1 VDADDAVKQLF
12 PDRQWFDL
20 WSTGALARF
29 LPKRGER
36 GDPAPALEVH
46 WLQEDGTRA
55 IGLMMLQVEGF
66 SEWHVRRQV
75 LHDLGVKWATDGWQV
90 LALVFATCA
99 WTRAFTPE
107 DLAVRAGRLV
117 EDYDDKQEAMIVQGT
132 TLDGRKAFAQ
142 SQILRDTTG
151 RVRATRP
158 WDIRHAGD
166 LWHLDFS
173 TLDVAWKAYLHT
185 VMQLTG
191 HQVEEQDLH
200 C

>member
-20 WSTGALARF
+20 WQAGALGRF
-29 LPKRGER
+29 LPKRGAR
-36 GDPAPALEVH
+36 GDPTPVLEVH

-55 IGLMMLQVEGF
+55 IGLMLLEIENF
-66 SEWHVRRQV
+66 NEWDVRRQV

-107 DLAVRAGRLV
+107 ELAARAGRLV
-117 EDYDDKQEAMIVQGT
+117 ETYDDKQEVMLVQGK

-142 SQILRDTTG
+142 SQILRDKTA
-151 RVRATRP
+151 RVRATRA
-158 WDIRHAGD
+158 WHIEHAGETMQM
-166 LWHLDFS
+166 DFS
-173 TLDVAWKAYLHT
+173 TLDVAWSAYLRT
-185 VMQLTG
+185 LVALRAPG
-191 HQVEEQDLH
+191 PELH
-200 C
+200 G